1 MASIYTHDYFGRKLQ
16 KNCSNKSWTQSKLF
30 LFGQQGPDLFF
41 FHLGLIFLKK
51 NPGNFIHK
59 NICADYIMRNLPYL
73 RKLDRESAAY
83 GYFMGTI
90 GHFILDAHIHP
101 VVDKLESKDYLHMEI
116 ESELDRYYM
125 LKEGIDPNTF
135 PLSRVLPP
143 RNEAQKVAAAITP
156 FYQTYGL
163 DENQVYSSLLGFH
176 RLKDLFYTGGVAKEK
191 RIRGILNLLGL
202 NHYAGQMIYQKPH
215 EKAEISN
222 YLLSDALEI
231 AFALAPDLLENVEE
245 YIQGKVELDDFFY
258 KDYNGKK

>member
-1 MASIYTHDYFGRKLQ
+1 MPSIYTHDYFGRQMQKKKLSFPS
-16 KNCSNKSWTQSKLF
+16 CTSELF

-41 FHLGLIFLKK
+41 FNVWMYVKGNNLGEK
-51 NPGNFIHK
+51 IHR
-59 NICADYIMRNLPYL
+59 NSCADYIHRNREYL
-73 RKLDRESAAY
+73 QMLSSDSDAY

-90 GHFILDAHIHP
+90 CHFILDAHIHP
-101 VVDKLESKDYLHMEI
+101 LVDKLESKDYLHMEI

-135 PLSRVLPP
+135 LLSRVLPP
-143 RNEAQKVAAAITP
+143 WNEAQKVAAAITP

-176 RLKDLFYTGGVAKEK
+176 RLKDLFYTGGFAKEK

-202 NHYAGQMIYQKPH
+202 NHYAGQMIYQQPH

-222 YLLSDALEI
+222 RLLSDALEI
-231 AFALAPDLLENVEE
+231 AFALAPNLLENVEE